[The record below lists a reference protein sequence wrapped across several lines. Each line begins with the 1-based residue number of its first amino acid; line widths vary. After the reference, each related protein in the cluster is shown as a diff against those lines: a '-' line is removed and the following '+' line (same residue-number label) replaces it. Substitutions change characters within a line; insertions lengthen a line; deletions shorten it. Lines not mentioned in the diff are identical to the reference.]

1 MESSSSTTDVID
13 QMSKLDLSPIEKFAH
28 QKGVYTES
36 ISVTTY
42 LLTKMYLTYIS
53 YTMQT

>member
-53 YTMQT
+53 YTM